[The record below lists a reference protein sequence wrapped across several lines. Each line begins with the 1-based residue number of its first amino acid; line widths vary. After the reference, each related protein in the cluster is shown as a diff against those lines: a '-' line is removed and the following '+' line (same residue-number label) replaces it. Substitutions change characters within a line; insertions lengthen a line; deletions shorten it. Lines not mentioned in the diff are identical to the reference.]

1 MNEYRAFRKK
11 MLQNPEVKKAY
22 DELEPEF
29 SIIRQTI
36 AARLEQNM
44 TQAELAEKIGTS
56 QSCIARVEG
65 GNANPSI
72 AFLKRLAAGLGKKI
86 TITFS

>member
-36 AARLEQNM
+36 AA
-44 TQAELAEKIGTS
+44 
-56 QSCIARVEG
+56 
-65 GNANPSI
+65 
-72 AFLKRLAAGLGKKI
+72 GLGKKLPSR
-86 TITFS
+86 FPEFLPG